1 MDFVVKKNR
10 AVFLDRDG
18 TINMEKGYLYRVED
32 FSFVPG
38 APQAIKLLKD
48 AGFLVI
54 VVTNQSGIARGYYS
68 VRDVSLLHNHINAEL
83 ARLGTTIDAFFIC
96 PHHPQG
102 TIEKY
107 STRCDCRKP
116 LPGML
121 LTAAEKFSIDLSRS
135 YIIGDKAADVEAGLQ
150 AGCRSLLVRTGYGAE
165 ESAQVPADVPCY
177 ADLHDAAEAI
187 IEDRTDASTR
197 FTAKP

>member
-1 MDFVVKKNR
+1 MVKKNS

-18 TINMEKGYLYRVED
+18 TINIEKGYLYRIED

-68 VRDVSLLHNHINAEL
+68 VDDVSLLHNHINAEL
-83 ARLGTTIDAFFIC
+83 ARMGTAIDAFFIC

-102 TIEKY
+102 IIGGYAEP
-107 STRCDCRKP
+107 CDCRKP

-121 LTAAEKFSIDLSRS
+121 LTAAEEFSIDLGRS

-150 AGCRSLLVRTGYGAE
+150 AGCRSLLVRTGYGAGE
-165 ESAQVPADVPCY
+165 AVQIPACVPCY
-177 ADLHDAAEAI
+177 ADLLDAAQAI
-187 IEDRTDASTR
+187 IKIEEP
-197 FTAKP
+197 KP

>member
-1 MDFVVKKNR
+1 VAFVVKKNK

-18 TINMEKGYLYRVED
+18 TINVEKGYLHRIED
-32 FSFVPG
+32 FDFIPG

-68 VRDVSLLHNHINAEL
+68 VRSVSLLHRHMDVEL
-83 ARLGTTIDAFFIC
+83 ARSGVSVDAYYVC
-96 PHHPQG
+96 PHHPHG

-107 STRCDCRKP
+107 AKACKCRKP

-121 LTAAEKFSIDLSRS
+121 LNAAEKFSIDMERS
-135 YIIGDKAADVEAGLQ
+135 YMIGDKAADVEAGLR
-150 AGCRSLLVRTGYGAE
+150 AGCRSLLVRTGYGSE
-165 ESAQVPADVPCY
+165 EMPMVPAGVPSY
-177 ADLHDAAEAI
+177 ADLLEAASALVGSE
-187 IEDRTDASTR
+187 E
-197 FTAKP
+197 

>member
-1 MDFVVKKNR
+1 VVKKYR

-18 TINMEKGYLYRVED
+18 TINIEKGYLYRIED
-32 FSFVPG
+32 FCFVPG

-68 VRDVSLLHNHINAEL
+68 DRDVALLHNHINDEL
-83 ARLGTTIDAFFIC
+83 ARFGTTIDGFFVC

-102 TIEKY
+102 IVERY
-107 STRCDCRKP
+107 AEACDCRKP
-116 LPGML
+116 LPGL
-121 LTAAEKFSIDLSRS
+121 LLAAAEKYAIDLGNS
-135 YIIGDKAADVEAGLQ
+135 YLVGDKATDVEAGLQ
-150 AGCRSLLVRTGYGAE
+150 AGCRSLLVRTGYGAA
-165 ESAQVPADVPCY
+165 ESAQVPAGVSCY
-177 ADLHDAAEAI
+177 ADLLAAVEAI
-187 IEDRTDASTR
+187 IEDGTDTSCS

>member
-1 MDFVVKKNR
+1 MVKKNR

-18 TINMEKGYLYRVED
+18 TINIEKGYLFRIED

-68 VRDVSLLHNHINAEL
+68 VRDVSLLHNYINAEL
-83 ARLGTTIDAFFIC
+83 ARSGTTIDAFFIC

-102 TIEKY
+102 TVERY
-107 STRCDCRKP
+107 AETCGCRKP

-121 LTAAEKFSIDLSRS
+121 LTAAEEFSIDLGRS
-135 YIIGDKAADVEAGLQ
+135 YIVGDKAADVAAGLQ

-165 ESAQVPADVPCY
+165 ESAQVPAGVPSY
-177 ADLHDAAEAI
+177 ADLLDAAEAI
-187 IEDRTDASTR
+187 IEDRTGTATG